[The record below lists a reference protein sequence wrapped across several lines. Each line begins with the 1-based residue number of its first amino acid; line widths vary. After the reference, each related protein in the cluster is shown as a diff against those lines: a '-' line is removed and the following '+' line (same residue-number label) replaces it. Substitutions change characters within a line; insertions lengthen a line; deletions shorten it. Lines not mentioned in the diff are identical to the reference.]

1 VIKRQGLTAVL
12 IAVAVSVGGS
22 STGMAQGTP
31 QFTKANVTKEQPF
44 GTLGVDT
51 GKATEKEIAPFL
63 ASLNTA
69 QKAELAGRCA
79 VITAP
84 ENVTFYTNAAF
95 AWCNVYGKVII
106 TTK

>member
-1 VIKRQGLTAVL
+1 L
-12 IAVAVSVGGS
+12 VAIGVAGGA
-22 STGMAQGTP
+22 STGWAQGTP
-31 QFTKANVTKEQPF
+31 QYTKANVTKEAPF

-51 GKATEKEIAPFL
+51 GKATDKEVGAFL
-63 ASLNTA
+63 ATLNPA
-69 QKAELAGRCA
+69 QKSELAGRCA
-79 VITAP
+79 VIVAP